1 MKKFNKVALKLYG
14 ILPAL
19 AFLVGVVSL
28 NSACLLTYHQPEV
41 TPDLDEYRR

>member
-1 MKKFNKVALKLYG
+1 MKNLKKLAFKLSG

-41 TPDLDEYRR
+41 SSDLDEYRR